1 MPAPWMAL
9 SIRWVGSAGN
19 TVDPVDIH
27 NHRASMNTPSRC
39 VGLALAFLALTC
51 GTAARATDLADGL
64 QLSCDSTLTV
74 LDGTDLSLR
83 CAGNLSL
90 QGVLNDVR
98 LSRPGSISLEA
109 GNDLSLSGL
118 SLTATSVHMTA
129 TGRLQLAAD
138 VKIFSPDGTVV
149 LDASRPGTV
158 NPPPRV
164 SGGQGTLRDPAGSGG
179 LPGDLI
185 VQAGSDVSLGG
196 SLGVTTPV
204 PEPTAG
210 LLGLVG
216 AALAWGL
223 ARRRR
228 SMGRGA

>member
-1 MPAPWMAL
+1 MPAPWMAPT
-9 SIRWVGSAGN
+9 IHWIESAGKM
-19 TVDPVDIH
+19 VDHADIH
-27 NHRASMNTPSRC
+27 NLRASMNTPSRC
-39 VGLALAFLALTC
+39 AGLALAFLALTC

-98 LSRPGSISLEA
+98 LSRSGSISLEA

-118 SLTATSVHMTA
+118 SLTATSVHLTA
-129 TGRLQLAAD
+129 TGRLQLASD

-149 LDASRPGTV
+149 LDASSPGTG
-158 NPPPRV
+158 NPPAQV
-164 SGGQGTLRDPAGSGG
+164 SGGQVTLRDPADSGG
-179 LPGDLI
+179 LPGNLI
-185 VQAGSDVSLGG
+185 VQAGGDVSLGG
-196 SLGVTTPV
+196 SLGVTTAV
-204 PEPTAG
+204 PEPTTG
-210 LLGLVG
+210 LMGLMG
-216 AALAWGL
+216 AALVWRL

-228 SMGRGA
+228 SVGLGA